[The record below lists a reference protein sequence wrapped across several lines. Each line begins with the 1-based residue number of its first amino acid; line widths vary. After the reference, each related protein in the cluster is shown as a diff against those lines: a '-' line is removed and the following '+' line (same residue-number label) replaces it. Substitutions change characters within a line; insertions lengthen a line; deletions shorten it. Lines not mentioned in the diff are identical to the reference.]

1 MRLTEVVGQLQVDD
15 RIKMKYTELAHLFE
29 SDIKNNITR
38 SHFDLE
44 EKTGIPY
51 DDWAKFLSV
60 TEIAGWI
67 NETMR
72 QISRAGERRL
82 INEMGRGDVT
92 PKDVNAY
99 KAIKEYNTANN
110 DVDNS
115 NIVVMYLP
123 PEEDKWQSY
132 YMT

>member
-1 MRLTEVVGQLQVDD
+1 MRLTEVVGQLNLDD
-15 RIKMKYTELAHLFE
+15 RLKMKYTELAQMFE
-29 SDIKNNITR
+29 SDIRKNITR

-44 EKTGIPY
+44 EHTGIPY
-51 DDWAKFLSV
+51 DEWSKFLAV

-67 NETMR
+67 NDTMR

-82 INEMGRGDVT
+82 IDEMGRGDVN

-99 KAIKEYNTANN
+99 KAIKEYNTNNN

-115 NIVVMYLP
+115 NVVIMYLP
-123 PEEDKWQSY
+123 PEEDDK
-132 YMT
+132 

>member
-15 RIKMKYTELAHLFE
+15 RIKMKYTELAQLYE
-29 SDIKNNITR
+29 SNIKSNITK

-44 EKTGIPY
+44 EATGIPY
-51 DDWAKFLSV
+51 DEWSKFLGV

-67 NETMR
+67 NDTMR
-72 QISRAGERRL
+72 QIARAGERRL
-82 INEMGRGDVT
+82 IDEMGRGDVA

-115 NIVVMYLP
+115 NIVIMYLP
-123 PEEDKWQSY
+123 PEEDK
-132 YMT
+132 

>member
-1 MRLTEVVGQLQVDD
+1 MRLTEVVGQLNLDD
-15 RIKMKYTELAHLFE
+15 RVKMKYTELANLFE
-29 SDIKNNITR
+29 GDIKKNITR

-44 EKTGIPY
+44 EATGIPY
-51 DDWAKFLSV
+51 DEWSKFLGV
-60 TEIAGWI
+60 TEVAGWI
-67 NETMR
+67 NDTMR
-72 QISRAGERRL
+72 QIARAGERRL
-82 INEMGRGDVT
+82 IDEMGRGDVT

-123 PEEDKWQSY
+123 PEEDDK
-132 YMT
+132 

>member
-1 MRLTEVVGQLQVDD
+1 MRLTEVVGQLNIDD
-15 RIKMKYTELAHLFE
+15 RLKMKYTELAHIFE
-29 SDIKNNITR
+29 VEVKKNITR

-44 EKTGIPY
+44 DATGIPY

-82 INEMGRGDVT
+82 IDEMGRGDVNT
-92 PKDVNAY
+92 KDVNAY
-99 KAIKEYNTANN
+99 KAIKEYNANNN

-115 NIVVMYLP
+115 NIVIMYLP
-123 PEEDKWQSY
+123 PEEDK
-132 YMT
+132 

>member
-15 RIKMKYTELAHLFE
+15 RIKMKYTELAQLYE
-29 SDIKNNITR
+29 SNIKANITK

-44 EKTGIPY
+44 EATGIPY
-51 DDWAKFLSV
+51 DEWSKFLGV

-67 NETMR
+67 NDTMR
-72 QISRAGERRL
+72 QIARAGERRL
-82 INEMGRGDVT
+82 IDEMGRGDVT

-115 NIVVMYLP
+115 NIVIMYLP
-123 PEEDKWQSY
+123 PEEDK
-132 YMT
+132 